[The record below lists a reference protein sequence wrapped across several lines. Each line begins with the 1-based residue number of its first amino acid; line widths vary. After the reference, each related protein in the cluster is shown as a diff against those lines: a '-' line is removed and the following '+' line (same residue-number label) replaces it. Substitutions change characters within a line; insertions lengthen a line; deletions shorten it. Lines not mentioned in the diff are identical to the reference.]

1 MDAESGYGLSYS
13 LGKQATSHRGKVLW
27 NFSARREFTADMPV
41 RPLLRRFPDI
51 DFFVRRQRPYRT
63 GHLENWAMSAAFS
76 ASGVFR
82 KRKQAE
88 IEAQA
93 AEAANPEPSPKTG
106 LDLVVAW
113 SIIGTF
119 VIFASA
125 VIYTMEA
132 ILMPVILAIVIGM
145 VLGLAADRL
154 AKFGLPPALGGLLL
168 AIVFVIG
175 LFFLVNALIDP
186 LTSLAGQAPGIL
198 ERAIERVLPLIQRFE
213 WAKTA
218 IAGTDEK
225 AVTDVAIQN
234 AGAMLGLV
242 ASGVTPAFIQTM
254 IFMAALGLFLVG
266 RGHLRKTI
274 ILAFATRE
282 RRLAAI
288 RIMNATENAV
298 GFYFSTASIIY
309 MVLGL
314 ITTAIAFL
322 GGLTMA
328 PLWGLFAFVSSF
340 IPYLG
345 VTIMT
350 VALLCAGLMTHDAL
364 LLALA
369 PAAAFFLLHLVMEN
383 LVTPAILGHRLE
395 INPFLIF
402 LAIIFWTWMW
412 GAVGAM
418 LALPLSLIAMT
429 IFNEVRTQPPERQLP
444 G

>member
-1 MDAESGYGLSYS
+1 MES
-13 LGKQATSHRGKVLW
+13 
-27 NFSARREFTADMPV
+27 REMGAA
-41 RPLLRRFPDI
+41 L
-51 DFFVRRQRPYRT
+51 T
-63 GHLENWAMSAAFS
+63 G
-76 ASGVFR
+76 SGAFR
-82 KRKQAE
+82 KRKLAE
-88 IEAQA
+88 LEAQVVA
-93 AEAANPEPSPKTG
+93 ADIPETSPKTG

-113 SIIGTF
+113 SIVGTF
-119 VIFASA
+119 IIFASA
-125 VIYTMEA
+125 VIYMMES
-132 ILMPVILAIVIGM
+132 ILMPVTLAIVIGM

-154 AKFGLPPALGGLLL
+154 AQYGLPPALGGLLL
-168 AIVFVIG
+168 AVVFVVG
-175 LFFLVNALIDP
+175 LFFLINALIEP
-186 LTSLAGQAPGIL
+186 LTSLAGQAPGII
-198 ERAIERVLPLIQRFE
+198 ERAIERVLPYIQRFE
-213 WAKTA
+213 WAKVA
-218 IAGTDEK
+218 IAGADEK

-234 AGAMLGLV
+234 AGTMLGLV
-242 ASGVTPAFIQTM
+242 AAGVTPAFIQTM

-274 ILAFATRE
+274 ILAFATRD

-298 GFYFSTASIIY
+298 GFYFSTASLIY
-309 MVLGL
+309 LVLGT
-314 ITTAIAFL
+314 ITAAIAFV

-345 VTIMT
+345 VTVMT

-369 PAAAFFLLHLVMEN
+369 PAAGFFILHLVMEN

-402 LAIIFWTWMW
+402 VAIIFWTWMW

-418 LALPLSLIAMT
+418 LAMPLSLIAMT
-429 IFNEVRTQPPERQLP
+429 IFNEVRTQPLERQLP

>member
-1 MDAESGYGLSYS
+1 MIAALPGSGIF
-13 LGKQATSHRGKVLW
+13 KQRQH
-27 NFSARREFTADMPV
+27 
-41 RPLLRRFPDI
+41 LR
-51 DFFVRRQRPYRT
+51 
-63 GHLENWAMSAAFS
+63 
-76 ASGVFR
+76 
-82 KRKQAE
+82 QAE

-93 AEAANPEPSPKTG
+93 AQADIPETSLKTG

-113 SIIGTF
+113 SIVGTF
-119 VIFASA
+119 IIFASA
-125 VIYTMEA
+125 VIYMMEA
-132 ILMPVILAIVIGM
+132 ILMPVTLAIVIGM

-154 AKFGLPPALGGLLL
+154 AQFGLPPVLGGLLL
-168 AIVFVIG
+168 AIIFVVG
-175 LFFLVNALIDP
+175 LFFLINALIEP

-198 ERAIERVLPLIQRFE
+198 ERAIERILPFIERFE
-213 WAKTA
+213 WAKVA

-225 AVTDVAIQN
+225 AVTDAAIQN
-234 AGAMLGLV
+234 AGTMLGLV
-242 ASGVTPAFIQTM
+242 ASGVTPAFVQTL
-254 IFMAALGLFLVG
+254 IFLAALGLFLVG
-266 RGHLRKTI
+266 RAHLRKTI
-274 ILAFATRE
+274 ILAFATRD

-298 GFYFSTASIIY
+298 GFYFSTASVIY
-309 MVLGL
+309 LVLGT
-314 ITTAIAFL
+314 ITAVIAFA
-322 GGLTMA
+322 GGLAVA

-345 VTIMT
+345 VTAMT
-350 VALLCAGLMTHDAL
+350 IALLCAGLMTHDAL

-369 PAAAFFLLHLVMEN
+369 PAAAFFMLHLVMEN

-395 INPFLIF
+395 INPFLVF

-429 IFNEVRTQPPERQLP
+429 IFNEVRTQPRERQLP

>member
-1 MDAESGYGLSYS
+1 MGVALTGSG
-13 LGKQATSHRGKVLW
+13 A
-27 NFSARREFTADMPV
+27 
-41 RPLLRRFPDI
+41 
-51 DFFVRRQRPYRT
+51 
-63 GHLENWAMSAAFS
+63 
-76 ASGVFR
+76 FR
-82 KRKQAE
+82 KRKLAE
-88 IEAQA
+88 LEAQVVA
-93 AEAANPEPSPKTG
+93 ADIPETSPKTG

-113 SIIGTF
+113 SIVGTF
-119 VIFASA
+119 IIFASA
-125 VIYTMEA
+125 VIYMMEA
-132 ILMPVILAIVIGM
+132 ILMPVTLAIVIGM

-154 AKFGLPPALGGLLL
+154 AQFGLPPALGGLLL
-168 AIVFVIG
+168 AVIFVVG
-175 LFFLVNALIDP
+175 LFFLINALIEP

-198 ERAIERVLPLIQRFE
+198 ERAIERVLPYIQRFE
-213 WAKTA
+213 WAKVA

-234 AGAMLGLV
+234 AGTMLGLV
-242 ASGVTPAFIQTM
+242 AAGVTPAFIQTM

-274 ILAFATRE
+274 ILAFATRD

-298 GFYFSTASIIY
+298 GFYFSTASLIY
-309 MVLGL
+309 LVLGA
-314 ITTAIAFL
+314 ITAAIAFV

-345 VTIMT
+345 VTAMT

-369 PAAAFFLLHLVMEN
+369 PAAAFFVLHLVMEN

>member
-1 MDAESGYGLSYS
+1 
-13 LGKQATSHRGKVLW
+13 
-27 NFSARREFTADMPV
+27 
-41 RPLLRRFPDI
+41 
-51 DFFVRRQRPYRT
+51 
-63 GHLENWAMSAAFS
+63 MSAALPG
-76 ASGVFR
+76 SGIFKQR
-82 KRKQAE
+82 QHLRQAE

-93 AEAANPEPSPKTG
+93 ADAAIPETSLKTG

-113 SIIGTF
+113 SIVGTF

-125 VIYTMEA
+125 AIYMMEA
-132 ILMPVILAIVIGM
+132 ILMPVTFAIVVGM

-154 AKFGLPPALGGLLL
+154 AQFGLPPVLGGLLL
-168 AIVFVIG
+168 AIIFVFG
-175 LFFLVNALIDP
+175 LFFLVNALIEP
-186 LTSLAGQAPGIL
+186 LTSLAGQTPGIL
-198 ERAIERVLPLIQRFE
+198 ERTIERILPYIERFE
-213 WAKTA
+213 WVKMA

-225 AVTDVAIQN
+225 AVADVAIQN
-234 AGAMLGLV
+234 AGTMLGFV
-242 ASGVTPAFIQTM
+242 ASGVTPAFIQTL
-254 IFMAALGLFLVG
+254 IFLAALGLFLVG
-266 RGHLRKTI
+266 RAHLRKTI
-274 ILAFATRE
+274 ILAFATRD

-298 GFYFSTASIIY
+298 GFYFATASLIY
-309 MVLGL
+309 LTLGA
-314 ITTAIAFL
+314 ITTAIAFV
-322 GGLTMA
+322 GGLAVA

-345 VTIMT
+345 VTAMT

-364 LLALA
+364 VLALA

-395 INPFLIF
+395 INPFLVF

-429 IFNEVRTQPPERQLP
+429 IFNEVRTDPPERQLP

>member
-1 MDAESGYGLSYS
+1 MSGALPGR
-13 LGKQATSHRGKVLW
+13 GIFKQRQH
-27 NFSARREFTADMPV
+27 
-41 RPLLRRFPDI
+41 LR
-51 DFFVRRQRPYRT
+51 
-63 GHLENWAMSAAFS
+63 
-76 ASGVFR
+76 
-82 KRKQAE
+82 QAE

-93 AEAANPEPSPKTG
+93 AEADIPETSLKTG

-113 SIIGTF
+113 SIVGTF
-119 VIFASA
+119 IIFASA

-132 ILMPVILAIVIGM
+132 ILMPVTLAIVIGM

-154 AKFGLPPALGGLLL
+154 AQFGLPPVLGGLLL
-168 AIVFVIG
+168 AIIFVVG
-175 LFFLVNALIDP
+175 LFFLINALIEP

-198 ERAIERVLPLIQRFE
+198 ERAIERILPFIERFE
-213 WAKTA
+213 WAKVA
-218 IAGTDEK
+218 IAGTDKK
-225 AVTDVAIQN
+225 AVTDAAIQN

-242 ASGVTPAFIQTM
+242 ASGVTPAFVQTL
-254 IFMAALGLFLVG
+254 IFLAALGLFLVG
-266 RGHLRKTI
+266 RAHLRKTI
-274 ILAFATRE
+274 ILAFATRD

-288 RIMNATENAV
+288 RIMNATEHAV
-298 GFYFSTASIIY
+298 GFYFSTASVIY
-309 MVLGL
+309 LVLGT
-314 ITTAIAFL
+314 ITAVIAFA
-322 GGLTMA
+322 GGLAVA

-345 VTIMT
+345 VTAMT
-350 VALLCAGLMTHDAL
+350 IALLCAGLMTHDAL

-369 PAAAFFLLHLVMEN
+369 PAAAFFMLHLMMEN

-395 INPFLIF
+395 INPFLVF

-429 IFNEVRTQPPERQLP
+429 IFNEVRTSHPERQLP

>member
-1 MDAESGYGLSYS
+1 
-13 LGKQATSHRGKVLW
+13 
-27 NFSARREFTADMPV
+27 
-41 RPLLRRFPDI
+41 
-51 DFFVRRQRPYRT
+51 
-63 GHLENWAMSAAFS
+63 
-76 ASGVFR
+76 
-82 KRKQAE
+82 
-88 IEAQA
+88 
-93 AEAANPEPSPKTG
+93 
-106 LDLVVAW
+106 
-113 SIIGTF
+113 
-119 VIFASA
+119 
-125 VIYTMEA
+125 
-132 ILMPVILAIVIGM
+132 
-145 VLGLAADRL
+145 
-154 AKFGLPPALGGLLL
+154 
-168 AIVFVIG
+168 
-175 LFFLVNALIDP
+175 
-186 LTSLAGQAPGIL
+186 
-198 ERAIERVLPLIQRFE
+198 
-213 WAKTA
+213 
-218 IAGTDEK
+218 
-225 AVTDVAIQN
+225 VAIQN

-418 LALPLSLIAMT
+418 LALPLSLIAHDHLQRST
-429 IFNEVRTQPPERQLP
+429 HPTARTAVAGLKPAPA
-444 G
+444 